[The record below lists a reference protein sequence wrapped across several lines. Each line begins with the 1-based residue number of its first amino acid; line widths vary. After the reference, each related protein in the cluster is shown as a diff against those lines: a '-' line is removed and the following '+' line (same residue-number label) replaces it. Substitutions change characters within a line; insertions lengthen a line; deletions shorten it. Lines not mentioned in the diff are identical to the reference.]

1 MKEDSNVEGKQSNQ
15 DTIYL
20 CNFRVSVDGD
30 WLCLRQLDDVEVP
43 LNNRHS
49 LHSPEYIN
57 TALYES
63 CLRDPTHVERQNLLN
78 ITKLVI
84 KELIEWSLRHGRNLE
99 PEHPPLLHFFI
110 VLEHAMRHGLKP
122 KKGLLGPKK
131 ELWDVLQLVEKY
143 TNGAEDI
150 TNSIRDLP
158 TVSTHLG
165 RGRAFMRLALMQKKL
180 ADYFKVLVDVR
191 EEVLLEFYEPFALMM
206 SEEAVIL
213 SGLLVGLNVIDCNFC
228 LKEEDLDSAQG
239 VIDFSL
245 YLRSSRSSESGGEVG
260 EPDKD
265 IDNMLDQKNY
275 IEELNRHLNAT
286 VANLQSRTETLTTTN
301 ALLSEDL
308 TRAKNVI
315 ASLQAENKKIKSES
329 QENLGGSNSTA
340 SSEKNFSADKDPSVI
355 TALEKEN
362 ESLKC
367 KNKEMEEAMKL
378 MEKDVHEKQ
387 DTVISLRKQLDDI
400 KSINLEMYK
409 KLQECEATVKFK
421 TELCDKLEEKV
432 NRSDQTVRLIE
443 EKMSN
448 ANTELRLA
456 QKDSRSVCMKLA
468 EKELQLST
476 TEGDLRVERE
486 WRITLQETTLKDKS
500 KISDLMQKLLEE
512 KSRNRDSAASLEMA
526 GKEMDSLRRQVRDQ
540 EQTLEEMGIKVA
552 ESKLLADEMREAGG
566 LLKWKSDKEFS
577 HCKSCA
583 KEFSLTRR
591 KHHCR
596 SCGEIFC
603 GQCSDNVMELA
614 SSSKAVRVCDT
625 CYGKGLVR
633 FNTTNSSSGPSV
645 LDK

>member
-1 MKEDSNVEGKQSNQ
+1 
-15 DTIYL
+15 
-20 CNFRVSVDGD
+20 
-30 WLCLRQLDDVEVP
+30 
-43 LNNRHS
+43 
-49 LHSPEYIN
+49 
-57 TALYES
+57 
-63 CLRDPTHVERQNLLN
+63 
-78 ITKLVI
+78 
-84 KELIEWSLRHGRNLE
+84 
-99 PEHPPLLHFFI
+99 
-110 VLEHAMRHGLKP
+110 
-122 KKGLLGPKK
+122 
-131 ELWDVLQLVEKY
+131 
-143 TNGAEDI
+143 
-150 TNSIRDLP
+150 
-158 TVSTHLG
+158 
-165 RGRAFMRLALMQKKL
+165 
-180 ADYFKVLVDVR
+180 
-191 EEVLLEFYEPFALMM
+191 
-206 SEEAVIL
+206 
-213 SGLLVGLNVIDCNFC
+213 
-228 LKEEDLDSAQG
+228 
-239 VIDFSL
+239 
-245 YLRSSRSSESGGEVG
+245 
-260 EPDKD
+260 
-265 IDNMLDQKNY
+265 
-275 IEELNRHLNAT
+275 
-286 VANLQSRTETLTTTN
+286 
-301 ALLSEDL
+301 
-308 TRAKNVI
+308 
-315 ASLQAENKKIKSES
+315 
-329 QENLGGSNSTA
+329 
-340 SSEKNFSADKDPSVI
+340 
-355 TALEKEN
+355 
-362 ESLKC
+362 
-367 KNKEMEEAMKL
+367 
-378 MEKDVHEKQ
+378 
-387 DTVISLRKQLDDI
+387 
-400 KSINLEMYK
+400 
-409 KLQECEATVKFK
+409 
-421 TELCDKLEEKV
+421 
-432 NRSDQTVRLIE
+432 
-443 EKMSN
+443 MSN